1 MFKSIKYVWLENI
14 QNLYRIYCIAKYELL
29 ADMRDSKFGLFW
41 NFASP
46 AIQVLT
52 YWLIFGIAWNRKP
65 IGGIDYLP
73 WLVVGYAAWWFIQ
86 PCIPVSYTHLDV
98 YKRQAQ
104 NLRQHIIQK
113 HLP

>member
-1 MFKSIKYVWLENI
+1 MFKSVQYVVKENFS
-14 QNLYRIYCIAKYELL
+14 NLYRIFCIAKYELL

-52 YWLIFGIAWNRKP
+52 YFLIFGLAWSRKP
-65 IGGIDYLP
+65 IKHDGIEINYLP

-86 PCIPVSYTHLDV
+86 PCI
-98 YKRQAQ
+98 Q
-104 NLRQHIIQK
+104 NGCNAIFSKTSVITK
-113 HLP
+113 M